1 MVLLV
6 IDALKISKTLELVQD
21 SHQLSVARM
30 ELLLLEL
37 LSLVPISAEETIDL
51 ELGARVLQM
60 LLDSLEG
67 FDGLGTAEAFNF
79 KALTFVFDMF
89 LEVLKINAL
98 LDLVIVAPVQNF
110 NLAQHLI

>member
-21 SHQLSVARM
+21 SHQLSMTRM
-30 ELLLLEL
+30 ELFLLEL

-51 ELGARVLQM
+51 ELRTRVLQM
-60 LLDSLEG
+60 LLDSFEG
-67 FDGLGTAEAFNF
+67 FYGLGTAEAFNF

-89 LEVLKINAL
+89 
-98 LDLVIVAPVQNF
+98 F
-110 NLAQHLI
+110 